1 MNLHNDSANINMMSS
16 TQEIIQKML
25 KSFKFI
31 GDYVKEVSAPNSSTC
46 SVLAAFFIIEN
57 KSEDIEEVL
66 IINAEN
72 S

>member
-1 MNLHNDSANINMMSS
+1 M
-16 TQEIIQKML
+16 ML